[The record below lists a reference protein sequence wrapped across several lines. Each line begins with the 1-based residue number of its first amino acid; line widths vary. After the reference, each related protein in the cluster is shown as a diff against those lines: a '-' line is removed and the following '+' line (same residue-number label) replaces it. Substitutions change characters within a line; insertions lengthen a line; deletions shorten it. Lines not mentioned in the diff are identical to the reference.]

1 MKNILFKV
9 FLGFLSIFVLVI
21 TLTLF
26 SDVSISLLSSAP
38 IMASMLAIGNIEDV
52 SDAETSGENIAG
64 KLYIIAVDQVDDN
77 VPFPKPNIA
86 TREVGQIPMKDGEYM
101 KHFVAHNNP
110 LLTFNGEKGDI
121 TTTGDNTLSFV
132 LGGTRD
138 QILSFIEQYPGG
150 KFILIFKGIHGQGQ
164 DVLQGRVQDPQLI
177 LGGLTELSQD
187 EGHNDKDGRYVTVTF
202 KRNSVKQ
209 YNKYTGN
216 IVTAP
221 AAKHT
226 AGDTTL
232 SILRGQG
239 VYSIPDGGSETYA
252 IASVSG
258 ITDSD
263 KGRTI
268 TLVGAGEEK
277 SATIA
282 DNSAF
287 VLEDGATWTAKAGSR
302 ISFRILD
309 STTLVEIQGSRIQ
322 TA

>member
-150 KFILIFKGIHGQGQ
+150 KFILIFKGIDEEQYY
-164 DVLQGRVQDPQLI
+164 I
-177 LGGLTELSQD
+177 LGSIDKPMLLSQY

-232 SILRGQG
+232 SLLRGQG